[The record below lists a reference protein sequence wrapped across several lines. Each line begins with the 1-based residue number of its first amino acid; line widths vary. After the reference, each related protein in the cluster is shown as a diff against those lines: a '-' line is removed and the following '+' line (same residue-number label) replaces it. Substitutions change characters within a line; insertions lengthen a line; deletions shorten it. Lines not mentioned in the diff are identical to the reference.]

1 MKAKKKDPIYVDKDK
16 LDEVVVTPYTKNKY
30 ALEERLSNKSTG
42 GLKPSYPIF
51 DALLGRGLL
60 KSAIDKGVFP
70 LAKKISGKAK
80 KTAKYRALQSML
92 AARDVNE
99 YTNQ

>member
-51 DALLGRGLL
+51 DALLGRALL
-60 KSAIDKGVFP
+60 KNAKGVMP
-70 LAKKISGKAK
+70 LVKKISGKAK
-80 KTAKYRALQSML
+80 KTAKYRGTQAAL
-92 AARDVNE
+92 AAKDVNE